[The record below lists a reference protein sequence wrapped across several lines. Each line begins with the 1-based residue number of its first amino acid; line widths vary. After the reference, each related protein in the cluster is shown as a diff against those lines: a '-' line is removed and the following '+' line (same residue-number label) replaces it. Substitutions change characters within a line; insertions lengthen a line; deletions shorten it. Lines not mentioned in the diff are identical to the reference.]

1 LTFSIY
7 FVFYLYC
14 KASNFV
20 SRVIFSMK
28 YLKTFLCTTV
38 IIWSWF
44 FSNAP
49 KTQAHVWDNNHM
61 ISISL
66 FVDKK
71 DISDS
76 LRRQIRNVDIRLD
89 SVFMLFDD
97 VSDAYAYKTREND
110 LMLSVLWSPMWDKI
124 AMSDIDFLQKNMEK
138 MTKQRDVNY
147 SLFES
152 MMDLRQEVNIAKQQ
166 LETVY
171 QSEQNLKIVSKDIDR
186 IVSKIAHKK
195 KQFEGIL
202 AVLFSD
208 TGGFFVTQYSL
219 SDLYMMTRGERADIL
234 LNIQRNLSQDSLVQ
248 KTNSQS
254 FFDELVQQRT
264 ELLAQVDFFES
275 LTPMQQSVLLSKL
288 LLLWD
293 LLKKL

>member
-1 LTFSIY
+1 
-7 FVFYLYC
+7 
-14 KASNFV
+14 
-20 SRVIFSMK
+20 
-28 YLKTFLCTTV
+28 
-38 IIWSWF
+38 
-44 FSNAP
+44 
-49 KTQAHVWDNNHM
+49 
-61 ISISL
+61 
-66 FVDKK
+66 
-71 DISDS
+71 
-76 LRRQIRNVDIRLD
+76 
-89 SVFMLFDD
+89 
-97 VSDAYAYKTREND
+97 
-110 LMLSVLWSPMWDKI
+110 
-124 AMSDIDFLQKNMEK
+124 MSDIDFLQKNMEK

-248 KTNSQS
+248 KSNSQS

-288 LLLWD
+288 LLL
-293 LLKKL
+293 